1 MSTSSN
7 TLKLPTR
14 KLVINLCAMARHG
27 APQQGVDQT
36 QAQREAGRDEQ
47 SVLPQ
52 LMFAVGTWSKR
63 YELPRS
69 ESGNIEK

>member
-1 MSTSSN
+1 
-7 TLKLPTR
+7 
-14 KLVINLCAMARHG
+14 MARHG

-63 YELPRS
+63 YDLPRS